1 MKEFWEKK
9 LNDNESNKPIS
20 RPSRVNMSKV
30 LVAIAAFSIALVF
43 IFGVARKEACSTAVG
58 SVTYFG
64 NIYSPCD
71 LVGTAVGISMCAI
84 ISSLS
89 LIFIKDQKSRQAFAV
104 VSIVVFVSILIGGL
118 GSIS

>member
-1 MKEFWEKK
+1 M
-9 LNDNESNKPIS
+9 NDYESNKPIG
-20 RPSRVNMSKV
+20 RPNRVNMAKV
-30 LVAIAAFSIALVF
+30 PVAISAFSVALVV
-43 IFGVARKEACSTAVG
+43 IVGVARKEACSTAVG

-64 NIYSPCD
+64 RIYSPCD
-71 LVGTAVGISMCAI
+71 LVGTAVGISISAI